1 MANKW
6 DERKKAQ
13 EDEYF
18 VKKEREQLA
27 KLKAKQEAEA
37 KEAAKKSASMR
48 CPKCGEPLKARSFQ
62 KIESTSASAATAHS
76 WMPANSNKSLARK
89 KAAGSASFGR
99 RTGEKILPQR
109 RKGRKVRKAKV
120 LPRRARDSRRVFVGC
135 ATRTDLRVKLLIE
148 ESQRRRQ

>member
-37 KEAAKKSASMR
+37 KEAAKKSNYMR
-48 CPKCGEPLKARSFQ
+48 CPKCGESLKARSFQ
-62 KIESTSASAATAHS
+62 KIEIDQCTGCGGIWLDAGELEQVAEKEEAS
-76 WMPANSNKSLARK
+76 WLGKFWQKN
-89 KAAGSASFGR
+89 G
-99 RTGEKILPQR
+99 
-109 RKGRKVRKAKV
+109 
-120 LPRRARDSRRVFVGC
+120 
-135 ATRTDLRVKLLIE
+135 
-148 ESQRRRQ
+148 